1 MKTKHILSA
10 LLAAGLATAA
20 HAGGVVGDLI
30 VGFAQSGNTTNY
42 ELDLGSVGS
51 YQGLGAGSVVN
62 LSSDLSSLDLSN
74 TFGSTWASAGTVT
87 LGSVATNGATT
98 LAGISAPAKT
108 DWVSQSDG
116 TVTAQP
122 WMSESPEVSV
132 YKDSGSTSLSNTRE
146 IAISNV
152 ESGLN
157 SVNGFTQSSN
167 VSSTAGFI
175 STSAADSWSK
185 YVTSASN
192 GFGITPAIDAGT
204 NLLLSSGMFQV
215 LDIYQYSQTT
225 NSTTPGTYLGSL
237 ELGSDGSLFF
247 TNFDPIAVPEPS
259 VYAAVL
265 GAACLAFVAIRR
277 RKQQIFA

>member
-1 MKTKHILSA
+1 MKTKYVLSA

-20 HAGGVVGDLI
+20 HAGVVGDLI

-42 ELDLGSVGS
+42 ELDLGSVGN
-51 YQGLGAGSVVN
+51 YQGLSAGSVVN
-62 LSSDLSSLDLSN
+62 LSSDLSALDLSS
-74 TFGSTWASAGTVT
+74 TYGSTWASAGTVT
-87 LGSVATNGATT
+87 LGSVATNGSTT
-98 LAGISAPAKT
+98 LTGINAAAKT

-122 WMSESPEVSV
+122 WMSETPEASQ
-132 YKDSGSTSLSNTRE
+132 YKVPVGTAAANSHEL
-146 IAISNV
+146 AIQAV
-152 ESGLN
+152 ENQVGL
-157 SVNGFTQSSN
+157 TPSSN
-167 VSSTAGFI
+167 ASSAGFI
-175 STSAADSWSK
+175 STTAASGDSWSS
-185 YVTSASN
+185 YLANSSA
-192 GFGITPAIDAGT
+192 FKPPAIDSGT
-204 NLLLSSGMFQV
+204 NLSLSTGMYEV
-215 LDIYQYSQTT
+215 LDLFQY
-225 NSTTPGTYLGSL
+225 TPVTSGTAPSGTYLGSL

>member
-1 MKTKHILSA
+1 MKTKYIISA

-30 VGFAQSGNTTNY
+30 VGFAQSGTTTNY

-51 YQGLGAGSVVN
+51 YQGLGVDSVVN
-62 LSSDLSSLDLSN
+62 LSSNLSALDLSS

-87 LGSVATNGATT
+87 LGSVATNGSTT
-98 LAGISAPAKT
+98 LPGITGPAKS

-122 WMSESPEVSV
+122 WMSETPEAST
-132 YKDSGSTSLSNTRE
+132 YKDPNGTANANSRE
-146 IAISNV
+146 LAIQNV
-152 ESGLN
+152 ENGLN

-175 STSAADSWSK
+175 STTAADSWSH
-185 YVTSASN
+185 YLGIAN
-192 GFGITPAIDAGT
+192 GFTVPAIDSGT
-204 NLLLSSGMFQV
+204 NLSLSSGMFQV
-215 LDIYQYSQTT
+215 LDIYQYIQASNT
-225 NSTTPGTYLGSL
+225 TTPGTYLGSL

-247 TNFDPIAVPEPS
+247 TNFDPIAIPEPS
-259 VYAAVL
+259 VYAAIL
-265 GAACLAFVAIRR
+265 GAATLAFVAIRR
-277 RKQQIFA
+277 RKQQILA